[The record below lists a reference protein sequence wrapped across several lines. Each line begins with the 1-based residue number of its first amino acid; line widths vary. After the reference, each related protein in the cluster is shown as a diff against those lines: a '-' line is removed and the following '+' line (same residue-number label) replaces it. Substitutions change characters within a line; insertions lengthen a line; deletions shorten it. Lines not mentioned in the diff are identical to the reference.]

1 MKLEQ
6 IAQWLAVSTLV
17 AGVFW
22 FGITIG
28 GAFERMRAIEQG
40 VAYWRVNEKT
50 GETTSNH
57 YQSNESRNHHR
68 RIAHHHRWHRE

>member
-6 IAQWLAVSTLV
+6 IAQWLAVSTLL

-22 FGITIG
+22 FGVFIG

-50 GETTSNH
+50 GETTFTYKHSLPK
-57 YQSNESRNHHR
+57 Q
-68 RIAHHHRWHRE
+68 